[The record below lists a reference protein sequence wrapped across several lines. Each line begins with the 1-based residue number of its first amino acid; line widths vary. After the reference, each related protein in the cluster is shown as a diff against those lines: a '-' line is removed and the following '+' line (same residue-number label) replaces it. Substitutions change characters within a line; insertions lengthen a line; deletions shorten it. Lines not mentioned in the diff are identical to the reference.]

1 MVYKSTTRVLIV
13 DDNADM
19 RLSIKLLLERAGYE
33 VGTAPTGN
41 RAFELQRQ
49 APCDVLI
56 TDIFMPDVDG
66 LETIARFKREFP
78 SVRIIAISGGTKN
91 IMGGKYLSLANIVG
105 ADVSLLKPF
114 ETTALLEVLR
124 GLTSAKSGT
133 IDP

>member
-1 MVYKSTTRVLIV
+1 M
-13 DDNADM
+13 DDDADM
-19 RLSIKLLLERAGYE
+19 RLSMKLLLERAGYE

-41 RAFELQRQ
+41 RALELQRQ

-105 ADVSLLKPF
+105 ADASLPKPF
-114 ETTALLEVLR
+114 EKTALLEVLR
-124 GLTSAKSGT
+124 GLTSARS
-133 IDP
+133 PL